1 MNFDIIE
8 IILDNY
14 WKFVDHKRKLRFTV
28 HRAFHLASRIECF
41 YLNVTNLSSVKE
53 IEITH
58 LYFIDND
65 MNQIPIIQPDRPL
78 PKRLKPDE
86 TWESWIRVSLVPSN
100 LVNKPYRKARVR
112 LSTGKVIKSR
122 FNRGVPHYGEI
133 PGGKV
138 THV

>member
-1 MNFDIIE
+1 MNFNIIKT
-8 IILDNY
+8 ILDNY

-28 HRAFHLASRIECF
+28 HRAFHLSSKIECF

-58 LYFIDND
+58 LFFINE
-65 MNQIPIIQPDRPL
+65 NKQIPIIQPDRPL

-86 TWESWIRVSLVPSN
+86 TWETWIRVSQIPSKI
-100 LVNKPYRKARVR
+100 VDKPYRKARVR

-122 FNRGVPHYGEI
+122 FNRGVPHFGEI

-138 THV
+138 TQV